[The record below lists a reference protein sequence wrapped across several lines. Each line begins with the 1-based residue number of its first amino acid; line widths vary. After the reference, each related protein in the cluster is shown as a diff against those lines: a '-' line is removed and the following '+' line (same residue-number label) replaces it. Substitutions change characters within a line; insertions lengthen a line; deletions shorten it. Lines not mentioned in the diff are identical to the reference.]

1 MSYAPGANKCRL
13 QNFISNRYMCICW
26 KHEQLFKH
34 RKTQI
39 CYNTSNFTKKLK
51 LYYSAGWPEGKSGK
65 DGIVIV
71 TGAETE
77 RTGIQFP
84 HLPVGGWSKHT
95 FHSDSITVRWSLNL
109 QLVTCSPSRATPQ
122 TLRLFTWEIRAQ
134 QPMCP
139 RIRNSAFLQ

>member
-1 MSYAPGANKCRL
+1 MHLVLINVDYRTLFQTDTCVYAGNMNSCSSTEKLRYATTHQTL
-13 QNFISNRYMCICW
+13 Q
-26 KHEQLFKH
+26 
-34 RKTQI
+34 
-39 CYNTSNFTKKLK
+39 KKLK

-95 FHSDSITVRWSLNL
+95 LHSDSVTVRWSLNL
-109 QLVTCSPSRATPQ
+109 QLVTCPPSRATPQ
-122 TLRLFTWEIRAQ
+122 TLRLFTWEIRTQ

-139 RIRNSAFLQ
+139 KIRNSAFLQ